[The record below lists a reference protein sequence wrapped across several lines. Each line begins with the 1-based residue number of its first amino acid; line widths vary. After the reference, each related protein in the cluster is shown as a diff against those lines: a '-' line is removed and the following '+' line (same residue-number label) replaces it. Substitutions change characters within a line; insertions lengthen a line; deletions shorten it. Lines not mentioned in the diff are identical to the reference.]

1 MGVLGSI
8 FYKHNVVGGVVYCTN
23 DIYGGGIHRTRR
35 YGCEHMHIQFQKY
48 IQNFKYAKK
57 EPAFADS
64 YIKQYDLRGIFDE
77 SIIQFLFVSK

>member
-1 MGVLGSI
+1 MIHIPHTQKWAAGCDPPLRSE
-8 FYKHNVVGGVVYCTN
+8 KHTMM
-23 DIYGGGIHRTRR
+23 D
-35 YGCEHMHIQFQKY
+35 K
-48 IQNFKYAKK
+48 FKYFKHKK